1 MFWQQMQRVLR
12 FYRVT
17 LEEIK
22 YDGVR
27 VTFLLL
33 LFSKIKDLKAFELLL
48 QSIMTLA
55 DLV

>member
-1 MFWQQMQRVLR
+1 MFWQQGTKIVR

-22 YDGVR
+22 YDGMR

-33 LFSKIKDLKAFELLL
+33 LFSKFKGFELLL